1 MSVDK
6 DGLSVGQPGGTPEVR
21 DELSVVSVD
30 LTPERVEEL
39 SVVSSWP
46 DYNSAAYDPWLNR
59 DEHRATLEVSVL
71 DQALT
76 ALSAVS
82 AISAVSAT
90 PAPVPAIDSEF
101 VGCPKCG
108 HTRCR
113 AEYVPSTPPGRF
125 LFWKWEGRAE
135 RLELTCAFCG
145 FTRSA
150 PVGTRFMVLGS

>member
-21 DELSVVSVD
+21 EELSVVSVD
-30 LTPERVEEL
+30 LTPDRAM
-39 SVVSSWP
+39 
-46 DYNSAAYDPWLNR
+46 SAGHLDDPWPWPQ
-59 DEHRATLEVSVL
+59 LEISSETSAL
-71 DQALT
+71 DQAVT

-101 VGCPKCG
+101 VACPKCG

-113 AEYVPSTPPGRF
+113 AEYLPATPPGRF

-150 PVGTRFMVLGS
+150 PVGTRFTVLGP